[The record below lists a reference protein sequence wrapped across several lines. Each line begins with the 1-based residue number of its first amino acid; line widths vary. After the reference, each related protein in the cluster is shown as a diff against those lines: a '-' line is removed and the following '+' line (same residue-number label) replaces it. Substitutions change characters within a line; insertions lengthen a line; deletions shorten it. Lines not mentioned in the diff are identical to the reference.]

1 MVLKEIF
8 GDGARIK
15 LLEELIDNWG
25 ELLTAEELSRMADVS
40 LKSVYSHMDDLKRIG
55 LVIIVYE
62 QGSRKFKLS
71 EDDGRAVALAL
82 MGSTEFLRKLNE
94 KDISIEPQKEVTINL
109 DVNYSLEKK
118 H

>member
-15 LLEELIDNWG
+15 LLEELISNWG
-25 ELLTAEELSRMADVS
+25 ELLTAEELSRMAEVS
-40 LKSVYSHMDDLKRIG
+40 LKSVYSHMDDLKKIG
-55 LVIIVYE
+55 IVIIVYE

-82 MGSTEFLRKLNE
+82 MGLTEFLRKLNE
-94 KDISIEPQKEVTINL
+94 KDISIEPQKEVTIDL
-109 DVNYSLEKK
+109 M
-118 H
+118 